1 MQKKDELYIYINDP
15 WPVKKGKEKVIKYT
29 DFRYYAYGKNKGGQ
43 GNWTHTLTNFKKKCF

>member
-1 MQKKDELYIYINDP
+1 MDELYIYINDP